1 MVEQIGGSHYSRA
14 GNFQH
19 WDLWLLI
26 RPFDGNIL
34 IYAATK
40 YLARLDMKEPLV
52 GVRKSISYL
61 EKYLVHVKQKAA
73 NPQVPFPVN
82 ISQEPAPIDRILQ
95 TLPATQ
101 ADPRIVGVYIALSC
115 HPLLVTV
122 ESCVKVLKSYV
133 EDEQRKPVAVDA
145 SNI

>member
-1 MVEQIGGSHYSRA
+1 MIDQVGGSHYSRA

-61 EKYLVHVKQKAA
+61 EKYLIHVKQKAA
-73 NPQVPFPVN
+73 NPQVPFAVC
-82 ISQEPAPIDRILQ
+82 ISQEPTPLDRILQ
-95 TLPATQ
+95 TLPTVET
-101 ADPRIVGVYIALSC
+101 DPRIVGVYIALSG
-115 HPLLVTV
+115 HPTLSTV
-122 ESCVKVLKSYV
+122 ENCVKVLKSYV
-133 EDEQRKPVAVDA
+133 EDEQRKPVAADA
-145 SNI
+145 FNI